1 MEALLLIDVQN
12 DFLPGGSLAVGGGD
26 EIIPVINKLQEHF
39 SLVIATQ
46 DWHPISHKS
55 FASNHPGKEV
65 YDVTEILGKTQVL
78 WPDHCVQA
86 SEGAALSPKLS
97 QHRIEAVFRKGTNP
111 DIDSYSAF
119 YDNGHL
125 KSTGVGDFLRG
136 KGVKRLYIAG
146 LAGDF
151 CVYYSAKDAIK
162 EGFVTYV
169 IEDAVRSVYPEK
181 FPAVTADILKDGG
194 FIINSK
200 ELLSLV

>member
-12 DFLPGGSLAVGGGD
+12 DFLPGGSLAVEGGD
-26 EIIPVINKLQEHF
+26 EVIPVINKLQEHF
-39 SLVIATQ
+39 QLVIATQ

-55 FASNHPGKEV
+55 FVSNHPGKEV
-65 YDVTEILGKTQVL
+65 YDVTEIRGQSQIL

-86 SEGAALSPKLS
+86 SEGASLSEKLS

-111 DIDSYSAF
+111 EIDSYSAF

-125 KSTGVGDFLRG
+125 KSTGVADFLRG

-162 EGFVTYV
+162 EGFVTYI

-181 FPAVTADILKDGG
+181 FPAVVADIIKEGG
-194 FIINSK
+194 FIITSAD
-200 ELLSLV
+200 LLAG

>member
-12 DFLPGGSLAVGGGD
+12 DFLPGGSLAVEGGD
-26 EIIPVINKLQEHF
+26 EVIPVINKLQEHF
-39 SLVIATQ
+39 QLVIATQ

-55 FASNHPGKEV
+55 FASNHPGKDV
-65 YDVTEILGKTQVL
+65 YDVIEVRGQSQIL

-86 SEGAALSPKLS
+86 SEGAMLSGKLS
-97 QHRIEAVFRKGTNP
+97 QHRIEAVFRKGTNSE
-111 DIDSYSAF
+111 IDSYSAF

-125 KSTGVGDFLRG
+125 KATGLADYLRG
-136 KGVKRLYIAG
+136 KGIKRLYVAG

-181 FPAVTADILKDGG
+181 FPAVVADILKDGG
-194 FIINSK
+194 FVVTSA
-200 ELLSLV
+200 ELLDS

>member
-86 SEGAALSPKLS
+86 SEGAALSSKLS

-125 KSTGVGDFLRG
+125 KSTGVADFLRG

-162 EGFVTYV
+162 EGFVTYI

-194 FIINSK
+194 FVINSK
-200 ELLSLV
+200 ELLSMV

>member
-12 DFLPGGSLAVGGGD
+12 DFLPGGSLAVDGGD
-26 EIIPVINKLQEHF
+26 EILPIINKLQEHF

-55 FASNHPGKEV
+55 FASNHPGKQA
-65 YDVTEILGKTQVL
+65 YDVIELHGKTQVL

-111 DIDSYSAF
+111 EIDSYSAF
-119 YDNGHL
+119 YDNGYL
-125 KSTGVGDFLRG
+125 KSTGVADFLRG

-162 EGFVTYV
+162 EGFVTYI

-181 FPAVTADILKDGG
+181 FPAVIADILKDGG
-194 FIINSK
+194 FFIKS
-200 ELLSLV
+200 EDLLSIA

>member
-12 DFLPGGSLAVGGGD
+12 DFLSGGSLAVEGGD
-26 EIIPVINKLQEHF
+26 EVIPVINKLQEHF
-39 SLVIATQ
+39 QLVIATQ

-65 YDVTEILGKTQVL
+65 YDVIEVRGQSQIL

-86 SEGAALSPKLS
+86 SEGALLSEKLS

-111 DIDSYSAF
+111 EIDSYSAF

-125 KSTGVGDFLRG
+125 KSTGVADFLRG

-162 EGFVTYV
+162 EGFVTYI

-181 FPAVTADILKDGG
+181 FPAVVADVLKEGG
-194 FIINSK
+194 FVITSAD
-200 ELLSLV
+200 LLES